1 LADEAISRERAE
13 RIARSQHCPQCLEYS
28 FKKLVVRP
36 ASASQREAYNAVWL
50 VHRVC
55 GVCRLEEEIAL
66 DAEGDVVY
74 MV

>member
-1 LADEAISRERAE
+1 LADEVISRERAE
-13 RIARSQHCPQCLEYS
+13 RIARSIHCPQCLEYS

-36 ASASQREAYNAVWL
+36 ATESQRETYSVVWI

-55 GVCRLEEEIAL
+55 GVCRLEEDMAL